1 MSKKRGSGEG
11 TISRRKDGRWAAAVT
26 TGYGLDGQQKR
37 KFYYGKTRQEVA
49 EKLREAI
56 NNQSMGIVIDSKNIN
71 LQQWLTTWL
80 NEYKKPSIRQTS
92 YAYYSYVIDN
102 YICYEDGI
110 GHIKLKDLRPD
121 QLQKLY
127 NDTLKQD
134 FSPST
139 VKIMHILLK
148 GAMKQAVQNGLIIRD
163 ITEGTVRPKLTK
175 GEARVFTLDEQKR
188 FQDVLSNE
196 KYSLLYMLGLGTGLR
211 IGELLGLRWQD
222 INTDEGWLQVR
233 QTLVRVKNTDENA
246 HSKTKLI
253 PQEPK
258 TKSGKRTVPIPSNLI
273 PLLEK
278 HEITQKE
285 NKLKSYGLYRD
296 DLDMVFCDKLGEPL
310 EPSNIRSRLYKL
322 TEKAGIAHANLHCL
336 RHTFAT
342 RGLENGIELK
352 VMQELLGHSTIA
364 MTADI
369 YSHVLPDKKK
379 EAAEKINHL
388 FA

>member
-11 TISRRKDGRWAAAVT
+11 SISRRKDGRWAAAIT
-26 TGYGLDGQQKR
+26 TGYGPDGQQKR
-37 KFYYGKTRQEVA
+37 KFFYGKTRQEVA
-49 EKLREAI
+49 EKLREAL
-56 NNQSMGIVIDSKNIN
+56 NNQSMGIVIDSKNIT

-80 NEYKKPSIRQTS
+80 NEYKKSNIRQTS
-92 YAYYSYVIDN
+92 YEYYLYVIDN
-102 YICYEDGI
+102 YICHEDGI
-110 GHIKLKDLRPD
+110 GYIKLKDLRPD

-127 NDTLKQD
+127 NNTLKLD

-163 ITEGTVRPKLTK
+163 ITEGTVRPKLIK
-175 GEARVFTLDEQKR
+175 GDARVFTMYEQKR
-188 FQDVLSNE
+188 FQDALSNE
-196 KYSLLYMLGLGTGLR
+196 KYSMLYMLGLGTGLR

-233 QTLVRVKNTDENA
+233 QTLVRVKNTDDNA
-246 HSKTKLI
+246 DSKTKLI
-253 PQEPK
+253 FQEPK
-258 TKSGKRTVPIPSNLI
+258 TESGKRTVPIPSNLI
-273 PLLEK
+273 PLFEK
-278 HEITQKE
+278 HEKTQKE

-296 DLDMVFCDKLGEPL
+296 DLNLVFCDKLGEPL

-322 TEKAGIAHANLHCL
+322 TEKAGIDHTNMHAL
-336 RHTFAT
+336 RHTYAT
-342 RGLENGIELK
+342 RLLEADENTK
-352 VMQELLGHSTIA
+352 VLQTLLGHSNIA
-364 MTADI
+364 TTLNTYA
-369 YSHVLPDKKK
+369 HVLPESKK

>member
-1 MSKKRGSGEG
+1 MAKKRGAGEG
-11 TISRRKDGRWAAAVT
+11 TISKRKDGRWAAAVT
-26 TGYGLDGQQKR
+26 VGYGPDGQQKR

-49 EKLREAI
+49 EKLREAL
-56 NNQSMGIVIDSKNIN
+56 NNKSMGIVIDSKNIT
-71 LQQWLTTWL
+71 LKQWLSTWL
-80 NEYKKPSIRQTS
+80 DEYRKPKIRQTS
-92 YAYYSYVIDN
+92 YEYYSYVIQN
-102 YICYEDGI
+102 YICHEGGI

-127 NDTLKQD
+127 NSTLKQGY
-134 FSPST
+134 SPST
-139 VKIMHILLK
+139 IKIMHILLK
-148 GAMKQAVQNGLIIRD
+148 GAMKQAVKNNLIIRD
-163 ITEGTVRPKLTK
+163 ITEGTERPRLTK
-175 GEARVFTLDEQKR
+175 GDKRVFTLDEQKR
-188 FQDVLSNE
+188 FQDALSNE
-196 KYSLLYMLGLGTGLR
+196 KYSLIYMLGLSTGLR

-233 QTLVRVKNTDENA
+233 QTLVRVKNTDDNA
-246 HSKTKLI
+246 DSKTKLI
-253 PQEPK
+253 FHEPK
-258 TKSGKRTVPIPSNLI
+258 TESGERTVPIPSNLI

-278 HEITQKE
+278 HEKSQKE

-296 DLDMVFCDKLGEPL
+296 DLDLVFCDKLGEPL

-322 TEKAGIAHANLHCL
+322 TEKAGIDHTNMHAL

-352 VMQELLGHSTIA
+352 VMQEILGHSSIA
-364 MTADI
+364 MTANI